1 MLKTDFKAYL
11 LKELS
16 PALQLFSRAAL
27 TMNLIQQMPQ
37 THFKELF
44 HKCLVWMHFLP
55 WKPSELSVE
64 SIENELWHF
73 GGCATLTV
81 MH

>member
-1 MLKTDFKAYL
+1 M
-11 LKELS
+11 
-16 PALQLFSRAAL
+16 

-44 HKCLVWMHFLP
+44 HKHLVWMHFLP

-64 SIENELWHF
+64 SIKNKLWHF